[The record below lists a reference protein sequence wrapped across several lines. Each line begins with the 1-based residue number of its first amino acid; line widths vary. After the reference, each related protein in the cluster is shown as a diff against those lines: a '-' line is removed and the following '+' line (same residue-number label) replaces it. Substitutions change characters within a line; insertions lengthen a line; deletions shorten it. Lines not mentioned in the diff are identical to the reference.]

1 MLKKIRQPVLFQGH
15 LKKNNYFEGWYYKQ
29 VTADGKVSLSFIPGV
44 SLNKND
50 KHSFIQYILVEQ
62 KADGSTQTT
71 TGYVR
76 FSIQSFRYQNNP
88 FKAIVGESSFS
99 ETTVDVDFIDDHFHF
114 KGHLE
119 LGALHPIQTSTLQPN
134 IMGVFGYIPKMECY
148 HGVISMQHSVDGM
161 IRVNNHDID
170 FTSGTGYI
178 EKDWGTSFPKQ
189 YIWLHSNHFKNDTAS
204 LFFSIA
210 HIPFHFTEFEGF
222 ICNLV
227 VDNKEHRFATYN
239 LSSCNIIRI
248 SKEEVVLKLE
258 NKQAILEIQAEV
270 LEQGELIA
278 PVNGMMQKMI
288 KEGIAGIIH
297 LRLENKESGYVFDD
311 SATNAGVEIVG
322 YH

>member
-44 SLNKND
+44 SLNKKD

-76 FSIQSFRYQNNP
+76 FSIDSFRYQDQP
-88 FKAIVGESSFS
+88 FKAIVGDSSFS
-99 ETTVDVDFIDDHFHF
+99 ETTVDVDFKDDLFHF

-119 LGALHPIQTSTLQPN
+119 LGALHPIQTSILQPN
-134 IMGVFGYIPKMECY
+134 IMGIFGYIPKMECY
-148 HGVISMQHSVDGM
+148 HGVISMQHSIDGM
-161 IRVNNHDID
+161 IRLNNHEID
-170 FTSGTGYI
+170 FTGGTGYI

-204 LFFSIA
+204 LFFSVA

-227 VDNKEHRFATYN
+227 VDNKEYRFATYN
-239 LSSCNIIRI
+239 FSSCSIIRI
-248 SKEEVVLKLE
+248 SKEAIALKLE
-258 NKQAILEIQAEV
+258 NKQAVLEIQAEV

-288 KEGIAGIIH
+288 KEGIAGNIH
-297 LRLENKESGYVFDD
+297 IRLEDKESGYVFDD
-311 SATNAGVEIVG
+311 SGTNAGVEIVG
-322 YH
+322 YG